1 MLKVMIA
8 EDDIF
13 VADMLEDALVESGY
27 DVCGVA
33 RWTVAEGIELGEREK
48 PDLAVFDLRLAGG
61 GLGTEIAARLNA
73 WAAWAYSMRQG
84 ISVRSA

>member
-1 MLKVMIA
+1 MSKVMIA

-33 RWTVAEGIELGEREK
+33 RTVEEGIELGEREK
-48 PDLAVFDLRLAGG
+48 PDLAVLDVRLAEG
-61 GLGTEIAARLNA
+61 GLAR
-73 WAAWAYSMRQG
+73 
-84 ISVRSA
+84 RSLLG